1 MADNSGWIK
10 VAAVGVAAYVAYTQG
25 WLSFLGIGAPAATS
39 TPATSTPATTTPAT
53 TTAVATTAPSPNAIS
68 GANSA
73 AGIQAHTI
81 ALANAPAAGLGVDQ
95 WGYYLNQVLNPLNMV
110 APDPMPLFT
119 AAAPGFD
126 RSQVLTSGQYWAVM
140 LPALKSQLGF
150 TGLGLYWVTA

>member
-1 MADNSGWIK
+1 MADNSGLIK

-25 WLSFLGIGAPAATS
+25 WLSFLGIAAPAATAAATTAATS
-39 TPATSTPATTTPAT
+39 TPAVPVT
-53 TTAVATTAPSPNAIS
+53 VAPSPNAIS

-95 WGYYLNQVLNPLNMV
+95 WGYYLNQVLAPLNMV
-110 APDPMPLFT
+110 APDPLPLFT

-126 RSQVLTSGQYWAVM
+126 RSQVLTAGQYWAVM
-140 LPALKSQLGF
+140 TPALKSQLGL

>member
-1 MADNSGWIK
+1 MADNTMIK

-25 WLSFLGIGAPAATS
+25 WLSFLGVGTPAAAATVPAAATDTTVLGTS
-39 TPATSTPATTTPAT
+39 SAAAAIPN
-53 TTAVATTAPSPNAIS
+53 PNAIS

-73 AGIQAHTI
+73 AGIQAH
-81 ALANAPAAGLGVDQ
+81 AMSLANAPAEGLTCDQ
-95 WGYYLNQVLNPLNMV
+95 WGYYLNQVLAPLNMV

-126 RSQVLTSGQYWAVM
+126 RSQVLTPGQYWAVM
-140 LPALKSQLGF
+140 LPALKSQLGL

>member
-1 MADNSGWIK
+1 MADNSGIIK

-25 WLSFLGIGAPAATS
+25 WLSFLGIGAPAATTAA
-39 TPATSTPATTTPAT
+39 TPVASTSTPAVPVTVT
-53 TTAVATTAPSPNAIS
+53 PSPNAIS

-73 AGIQAHTI
+73 AGIQAHTMT
-81 ALANAPAAGLGVDQ
+81 LANAPAAGLTADQ

-126 RSQVLTSGQYWAVM
+126 RSQVLTPGQYWAVM
-140 LPALKSQLGF
+140 LPALKSQLGL

>member
-1 MADNSGWIK
+1 MADNSGIIK

-25 WLSFLGIGAPAATS
+25 WLSFLGIGAPAATVAAPAS
-39 TPATSTPATTTPAT
+39 TA
-53 TTAVATTAPSPNAIS
+53 TTAVPVTSSPNAIA

-73 AGIQAHTI
+73 AGIQAHTMT
-81 ALANAPAAGLGVDQ
+81 LANAPAAGLTADQ

-126 RSQVLTSGQYWAVM
+126 RSQVLTPGQYWAVM
-140 LPALKSQLGF
+140 LPALKSQLGLS
-150 TGLGLYWVTA
+150 GLGLYWVTA

>member
-1 MADNSGWIK
+1 MADNSGIIK

-25 WLSFLGIGAPAATS
+25 WLSFLGIGAPVAT
-39 TPATSTPATTTPAT
+39 TATATTTPTTAPVTT
-53 TTAVATTAPSPNAIS
+53 TTATAAPVIS
-68 GANSA
+68 GANSL
-73 AGIQAHTI
+73 AGIQAHAI
-81 ALANAPAAGLGVDQ
+81 ALANAPAAGLTADQ

-126 RSQVLTSGQYWAVM
+126 RSQVLTPGQYWAVM
-140 LPALKSQLGF
+140 LPALKSQLGL

>member
-1 MADNSGWIK
+1 MADNSGIIK

-25 WLSFLGIGAPAATS
+25 WLSFLGIGAPAA
-39 TPATSTPATTTPAT
+39 ATTAAAAPVTPVT
-53 TTAVATTAPSPNAIS
+53 PVAPAPSPNAIS

-81 ALANAPAAGLGVDQ
+81 ALANAPVAGLNADQ
-95 WGYYLNQVLNPLNMV
+95 WGYFLNQVLNPLNMV

-126 RSQVLTSGQYWAVM
+126 RSQVLTPGQYWAVM
-140 LPALKSQLGF
+140 LPALKSQLGLS
-150 TGLGLYWVTA
+150 GLGLYWVTA

>member
-1 MADNSGWIK
+1 LEVDVADNSGMIK
-10 VAAVGVAAYVAYTQG
+10 IAAIGAAAYVAYTQG
-25 WLSFLGIGAPAATS
+25 WLSFLGIGAPAAT
-39 TPATSTPATTTPAT
+39 PAVTTTPAVPVT
-53 TTAVATTAPSPNAIS
+53 VAPGPNAIS

-73 AGIQAHTI
+73 AGVQAHTI
-81 ALANAPAAGLGVDQ
+81 ALANAPAAGLTADQ

-126 RSQVLTSGQYWAVM
+126 RSQVLTAGQYWAVM
-140 LPALKSQLGF
+140 APALKSQLGL